1 MSKLYKFT
9 NFEERNEYLENY
21 LSLDLS
27 IVKDNFADKN
37 QLEKVHCENLI
48 GGVSVPVG
56 VAGPIKILGIDEV
69 FEKEVFVPLA
79 TTEGALVASVSRG
92 FKAIN
97 EAKGCQTLVNQMG
110 VTRGPVFVTD
120 SLKKSKEFV
129 DYLQKNQE
137 EIKKILESS
146 SNHLKLLKI
155 ENKILGQNIYLRLY
169 FDSGEAMGMNMATIA
184 TQKLVDFLQQKFV
197 DAECLTVSGNYC
209 IDKKPAWLNF
219 INGRG
224 LQVQA
229 EVILSSEILTKTL
242 KTTAQKM
249 FDTWLAKCMIGS
261 AISGSLG
268 FNLHFANVAAA
279 FFIATGQ
286 DPAQV
291 VEASLGMTIC
301 KITKNGDL
309 HISIFMPSV
318 MIATIG
324 GGTKLLTQQSMQK
337 LIGVKN
343 KTELAR
349 VLGATILAGEISL
362 LAAQTSGTLASSH
375 QKLGR

>member
-48 GGVSVPVG
+48 GGICVPVG